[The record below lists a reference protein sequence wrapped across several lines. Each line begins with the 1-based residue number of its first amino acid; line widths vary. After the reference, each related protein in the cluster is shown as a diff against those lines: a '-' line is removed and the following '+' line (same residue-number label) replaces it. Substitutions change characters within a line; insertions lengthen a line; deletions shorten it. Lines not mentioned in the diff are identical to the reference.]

1 MPILRSTHRSAF
13 IAMLVMSLL
22 FAQGMGFLHG
32 IAHAGWPVGTVHSLI
47 DESLF
52 DEGDEHPQL
61 ASTAFGD
68 EQPTQ
73 PAAHSGDAHHSCA
86 AYDAAT
92 LSAGVHFDFPL
103 PPLLPPAR
111 MLALWQ
117 AFASWDAPFVCH
129 FSPRAPPR

>member
-1 MPILRSTHRSAF
+1 MPILRFTRRSAF
-13 IAMLVMSLL
+13 IALLAVSLL
-22 FAQGMGFLHG
+22 FAQAMGFLHG
-32 IAHAGWPVGTVHSLI
+32 IAHAGWPGGAVHSLI

-52 DEGDEHPQL
+52 DEGDEHPQYPQF
-61 ASTAFGD
+61 ASTASGGQ
-68 EQPTQ
+68 EQ
-73 PAAHSGDAHHSCA
+73 AVHGGDAHHSCA